1 LNGNT
6 IYFLGH
12 AMFCTC
18 LDAEECMDVTYL
30 IENMK
35 PLLGLC
41 RMYRRNLLD
50 ITMTPGHLHEH
61 SKV

>member
-1 LNGNT
+1 ME
-6 IYFLGH
+6 IQFIFYD
-12 AMFCTC
+12 MRC
-18 LDAEECMDVTYL
+18 LALAEECMAVTYL
-30 IENMK
+30 IENTK

-50 ITMTPGHLHEH
+50 ITVTPGHLHER

>member
-1 LNGNT
+1 
-6 IYFLGH
+6 
-12 AMFCTC
+12 MFCTC